1 MRFVDYTDNHKF
13 YRKNKNDLPP
23 ATKLSETAMNRTSK
37 LVEDDF
43 LSGFICYNY
52 GYLLPVL
59 NEF

>member
-1 MRFVDYTDNHKF
+1 MRRWVILVIINSTE
-13 YRKNKNDLPP
+13 KNKNDLPP
-23 ATKLSETAMNRTSK
+23 ATKLYETSMNRIFK
-37 LVEDDF
+37 LVADDF